1 MRILIT
7 KEGNTIIQ
15 EIDDSYP
22 NIPQMTTNFNRG
34 YSTGHQLRNRK
45 ELKQNLMA
53 NKFSLTNDKFGNF
66 SKILNNKIPKNL
78 KKSKIKLFRNISNIN
93 MEDIEITKDEIKSA
107 KQIKVT
113 EKKIYFPKEFSEKY
127 EKIETDKMSSG
138 IINSSNNILPSI
150 SQKKDIFD
158 GLNDSNSIIRNKK
171 YMSLAEIIPND
182 SIIQMKKKILD
193 DKKKRDKATII
204 TQNDFRT
211 EYEPEND
218 IQKLNNILSESKVNS
233 NKHSLIKYLKEKKLN
248 PLTIK
253 VISKKNGNKINRIN
267 KMCQIIFQN
276 EDKEKL
282 FNDFVKN
289 KVKHHLNITKK
300 DFQNE
305 INNMGNNMS
314 LIKERLKKYEKTVD
328 NRERYRDHFN
338 ELLYRYWLKKD
349 FERFNK
355 KSTPK
360 PEYFKEYFE

>member
-22 NIPQMTTNFNRG
+22 NIPQITTNFNRG
-34 YSTGHQLRNRK
+34 YSTGHQMRN
-45 ELKQNLMA
+45 KQEPKSNLIA
-53 NKFSLTNDKFGNF
+53 NKFSLTNNKFSNF
-66 SKILNNKIPKNL
+66 SKILNKKIPKNL

-93 MEDIEITKDEIKSA
+93 MEDIEITKEEINSA

-113 EKKIYFPKEFSEKY
+113 EKKIYFPKEFSDKY
-127 EKIETDKMSSG
+127 EKFETDKMNSG

-150 SQKKDIFD
+150 SQKKDIYD
-158 GLNDSNSIIRNKK
+158 GLNDSNSMLRNKK
-171 YMSLAEIIPND
+171 YISLAEIIPND
-182 SIIQMKKKILD
+182 SIIQMKKRILD
-193 DKKKRDKATII
+193 DKRQRDKATII

-211 EYEPEND
+211 EYEAESD

-233 NKHSLIKYLKEKKLN
+233 NKHSLIKYLKERKLN

-253 VISKKNGNKINRIN
+253 VISKKNANKINRIN

-289 KVKHHLNITKK
+289 KVKHQLNSTKK

-314 LIKERLKKYEKTVD
+314 LIKEKLKKYERTVD
-328 NRERYRDHFN
+328 NKERYRDHFN
-338 ELLYRYWLKKD
+338 ELLYHYWLKKD

-360 PEYFKEYFE
+360 PEYLKEYFE

>member
-34 YSTGHQLRNRK
+34 YSTGHQLRNK
-45 ELKQNLMA
+45 EFKQNLIA
-53 NKFSLTNDKFGNF
+53 NKFSLTNDKIGNF

-150 SQKKDIFD
+150 SQKKEIFD

-218 IQKLNNILSESKVNS
+218 IQKLNNLNLKLIL
-233 NKHSLIKYLKEKKLN
+233 
-248 PLTIK
+248 
-253 VISKKNGNKINRIN
+253 ISI
-267 KMCQIIFQN
+267 
-276 EDKEKL
+276 
-282 FNDFVKN
+282 V
-289 KVKHHLNITKK
+289 
-300 DFQNE
+300 
-305 INNMGNNMS
+305 
-314 LIKERLKKYEKTVD
+314 
-328 NRERYRDHFN
+328 
-338 ELLYRYWLKKD
+338 
-349 FERFNK
+349 
-355 KSTPK
+355 
-360 PEYFKEYFE
+360 

>member
-22 NIPQMTTNFNRG
+22 NFHQVTTNFNRG
-34 YSTGHQLRNRK
+34 YSTGHQLRTNHEPK
-45 ELKQNLMA
+45 AKLIA
-53 NKFSLTNDKFGNF
+53 NKFSLTNNKFGNF

-93 MEDIEITKDEIKSA
+93 MEDIELTKDEINSA

-127 EKIETDKMSSG
+127 EKFETDKISSG

-150 SQKKDIFD
+150 SQRNTYD

-171 YMSLAEIIPND
+171 YISLAEIIPND
-182 SIIQMKKKILD
+182 SIIQMKKRILD

-211 EYEPEND
+211 EYEPESD

-267 KMCQIIFQN
+267 KMCQIYFQN

-289 KVKHHLNITKK
+289 KVKHQINSTRKE
-300 DFQNE
+300 FQNE

-314 LIKERLKKYEKTVD
+314 LIKKKLKKYEKTVD
-328 NRERYRDHFN
+328 NKERYRDHFN
-338 ELLYRYWLKKD
+338 EILYRYWLKKD
-349 FERFNK
+349 YERFNK

-360 PEYFKEYFE
+360 PEYLKEYFD